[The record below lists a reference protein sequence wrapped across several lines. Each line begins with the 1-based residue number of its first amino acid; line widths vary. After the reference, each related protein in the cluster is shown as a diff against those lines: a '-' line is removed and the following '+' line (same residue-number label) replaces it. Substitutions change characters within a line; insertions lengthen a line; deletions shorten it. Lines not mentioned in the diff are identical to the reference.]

1 MNRMHKGF
9 QLKTLGVLA
18 AALLSGSVFAT
29 GPTLDDLPSVIM
41 TDRMNGADVASDPAN
56 PFDYFTDETQNVYR
70 FTDAFVLSDY
80 VNYSLNAANVNYLFT
95 ETDAS
100 LVQRT
105 GVNRRIL
112 INNDLAYD
120 TSAAP
125 DVTEINTAN
134 IDIVGAGALDFRDLF
149 FTTWSSNDQ
158 SGVPSLNPFP
168 GNGNANLAAVGGG
181 TVDPGDLN
189 ETSIISIFVA
199 DETLLNSD
207 TKSFNVITTN
217 DPAFLSD
224 TLSSS
229 GTIYAFE
236 DCWNDFGG
244 WAGFRTDG
252 SIFADQTTTPPNDD
266 WWRNNQAPTITP
278 ALTTGLTG
286 ALTPYDGI
294 SGSSATVRL
303 QTSVGVPSGP
313 SPYNTLL
320 APEFAFI
327 QSCDDNANNTA
338 FIAATAGNF
347 YMYRWTVSNARTQGQ
362 VLGEVTNI
370 RFRMGAD
377 DDRNVG
383 NALDEFDRGANSI
396 AGNRTIRS
404 YFYAHAA
411 GSLIGAVDVVDIAAD
426 DIGTDLTLSQ
436 LEIFRF
442 SRTDLEALGGTVVF
456 NQGAAS
462 FTTADGTTPPAG
474 STTFDLANTW
484 SSGQLNPN
492 AGAAGSVRPMQTT
505 GSGASVLV
513 LDATATN
520 ADANNFGFWDTTN
533 GQFIDFVN
541 EFAVDNGQLAVLDV
555 WMKSPD
561 AATVNNVLPSARI
574 QIQGNRAFNGAD
586 QGDANSQGR
595 AASLNFA
602 TDNRTP
608 TDALSNPNPALL
620 ALALTSKRYT
630 AAFEPQL
637 VSGET
642 ELEGLALIG
651 MTAFDCFPDFDEDG
665 QPDLGIDGDAN
676 GTFQIE
682 RVAVTVYDL
691 PADTFTLPSGTCTN
705 P

>member
-29 GPTLDDLPSVIM
+29 GPTLDDLPTVIM
-41 TDRMNGADVASDPAN
+41 TDRMNNADVTTDPAN
-56 PFDYFTDETQNVYR
+56 PFDYFTDETQNIYR

-80 VNYSLNAANVNYLFT
+80 VNYSLNEANVNYLFT

-112 INNDLAYD
+112 INNDLAHD

-125 DVTEINTAN
+125 TVTEINTAN
-134 IDIVGAGALDFRDLF
+134 NDIVGAGSLDFRDLF

-158 SGVPSLNPFP
+158 SGVPTLNPFP

-224 TLSSS
+224 TLSSTGS
-229 GTIYAFE
+229 IFAFE
-236 DCWNDFGG
+236 DCWDDFGG
-244 WAGFRTDG
+244 WATFRTSG
-252 SIFADQTTTPPNDD
+252 QGVFFDQQTTPPNDD
-266 WWRNNQAPTITP
+266 WYESNALPTFTP
-278 ALTTGLTG
+278 ATTTQAG
-286 ALTPYDGI
+286 AVGTYDGI
-294 SGSSATVRL
+294 PAASASVRL
-303 QTSVGVPSGP
+303 QTSVGVPSGDP
-313 SPYNTLL
+313 PYNIIL
-320 APEFAFI
+320 APEFAFV
-327 QSCDDNANNTA
+327 QSGDYNNNNTA

-347 YMYRWTVSNARTQGQ
+347 YMYRWTVSNARTQAA

-370 RFRMGAD
+370 RFRSGAP
-377 DDRNVG
+377 DDRTNG
-383 NALDEFDRGANSI
+383 NALDEFDTGTNSI
-396 AGNRTIRS
+396 AGNRSVRS
-404 YFYAHAA
+404 YFYAT
-411 GSLIGAVDVVDIAAD
+411 GNGNIIGGLDVVDVASD
-426 DIGTDLTLSQ
+426 DIGTDITLSQ
-436 LEIFRF
+436 LEVFRF

-456 NQGAAS
+456 NQGAPT
-462 FTTADGTTPPAG
+462 FTTGDGTTPPAG
-474 STTFDLANTW
+474 SSTFDLTNTW
-484 SSGQLNPN
+484 VAGQLNPN
-492 AGAAGSVRPMQTT
+492 AGAAGSVRPIQTT
-505 GSGASVLV
+505 GSGANVLV

-520 ADANNFGFWDTTN
+520 AAANNFGDWSSN
-533 GQFIDFVN
+533 AGQSVDFIND
-541 EFAVDNGQLAVLDV
+541 FAVSNGQLAVLDV

-561 AATVNNVLPSARI
+561 ASTPNNVLPSARI
-574 QIQGNRAFNGAD
+574 QIQGNRFYNGAD
-586 QGDANSQGR
+586 QGVPNSQGR
-595 AASLNFA
+595 SASLNFA
-602 TDNRTP
+602 TDNSTP
-608 TDALSNPNPALL
+608 ANAVGDPNPSLL
-620 ALALTSKRYT
+620 ALGLTSKRYT

-642 ELEGLALIG
+642 ELEGFVLVG
-651 MTAFDCFPDFDEDG
+651 MTAFDCFPDFDENG
-665 QPDLGIDGDAN
+665 SPDIQDGDQN

-682 RVAVTVYDL
+682 RVVVTVYDL
-691 PADTFTLPSGTCTN
+691 PADTNTVVGGACTN

>member
-1 MNRMHKGF
+1 MHKGF

-41 TDRMNGADVASDPAN
+41 TDRMNNADVTTDPAN
-56 PFDYFTDETQNVYR
+56 PFDYFTDETQNIYR

-112 INNDLAYD
+112 INNDLAFD

-158 SGVPSLNPFP
+158 SGVPTLNPYP
-168 GNGNANLAAVGGG
+168 GTGNANLAAMDGGDG
-181 TVDPGDLN
+181 NVDPGDLN

-229 GTIYAFE
+229 GTIFAFE

-266 WWRNNQAPTITP
+266 WWRNNAAPTITP
-278 ALTTGLTG
+278 ALVTTAG
-286 ALTPYDGI
+286 AASNYDGVPA
-294 SGSSATVRL
+294 SSATVRI
-303 QTSVGVPSGP
+303 QSSVGVPSGP

-320 APEFAFI
+320 APEFAFV
-327 QSCDDNANNTA
+327 QNADDNANNTA
-338 FIAATAGNF
+338 FISATAGNF

-370 RFRMGAD
+370 RFRMGSD

-383 NALDEFDRGANSI
+383 NALDEFDRGANNI

-404 YFYAHAA
+404 YFYAHAN
-411 GSLIGAVDVVDIAAD
+411 GSIIGAIDVVDIASD

-442 SRTDLEALGGTVVF
+442 SRADLEALGGTVVF

-462 FTTADGTTPPAG
+462 FTTGDGSTPPAA
-474 STTFDLANTW
+474 SATFDLANTW
-484 SSGQLNPN
+484 SFGHLNPP
-492 AGAAGSVRPMQTT
+492 ASAAGTVRPMQST
-505 GSGASVLV
+505 GSGANVLV
-513 LDATATN
+513 IDATATN
-520 ADANNFGFWDTTN
+520 AAANNFAFWDTTN
-533 GQFIDFVN
+533 GQLTDFVN

-555 WMKSPD
+555 WMNSPD
-561 AATVNNVLPSARI
+561 AATVNNALPSARI
-574 QIQGNRAFNGAD
+574 QIQGNQIFNSAD
-586 QGDANSQGR
+586 QGAANSQAR

-608 TDALSNPNPALL
+608 TDALSNPNPSLL
-620 ALALTSKRYT
+620 ALGTTSKRYT

-651 MTAFDCFPDFDEDG
+651 MTAFDCLADFDENG

-691 PADTFTLPSGTCTN
+691 PADTFTLPAGTCTN